1 MAQHRVLVISAVLVS
16 LASVP
21 AAASTLSDRGPEVT
35 PASAPAPASAPDPAP
50 DSAPDPAGPP
60 PRSGGPH
67 VVYDRVA
74 HFYGAYIDV
83 ANDPGPNAAA
93 AELRKFYLTPA
104 LRERLLDWEKR
115 NDADGIL
122 MAQNVPNAW
131 KVTAGDSGM
140 GKTWTTVRLTW
151 GAGENR
157 RYTYLEVSSDLATRK
172 IVDIRA
178 KY

>member
-1 MAQHRVLVISAVLVS
+1 MTQHRVLVISAVLVS
-16 LASVP
+16 LAAVP
-21 AAASTLSDRGPEVT
+21 AAASTLPDRGTV
-35 PASAPAPASAPDPAP
+35 APASSP
-50 DSAPDPAGPP
+50 SSGPP
-60 PRSGGPH
+60 SRSGGPH

-83 ANDPGPNAAA
+83 ANDPGSNAAA

-104 LRERLLDWEKR
+104 LRQRLLDWEKR
-115 NDADGIL
+115 NDADGVL

-140 GKTWTTVRLTW
+140 GKTRSTVRLTW
-151 GAGENR
+151 GAGKNR
-157 RYTYLEVSSDLATRK
+157 TYTYLEVSSDLATRK